1 MSTQQ
6 LVTKP
11 ESAIIEDVLIKGDL
25 MKLTEQQRV
34 SYYKA
39 LCESVGLNPLTQ
51 PFQYLVLNGK
61 LTLYARKDCTDQLRA
76 IHNVSVENLEHK
88 AEEGLY
94 IVTANVKNA
103 SGRKDAATGAVNIEN
118 LKDEAKAN
126 AIMKAET
133 KAKRR
138 ATLSI
143 CGLGMLDETE
153 IDSIPGAVPVNAI
166 AADGKV
172 GTGCEDC
179 GKAIGDWK
187 GEIDGREFSYSL
199 AQIQVIARKLYEKDI
214 CGDCLEKRRQKRLSA
229 AQEGAPD
236 PTPAPSASMVAEQV
250 KKEKAT
256 INHETGKSPRKPSK
270 QTSFDPSEF
279 ITDEDTQ
286 LVTGEIVS
294 PEGVFKPR
302 Q

>member
-1 MSTQQ
+1 MNAIQKVQPIKQ
-6 LVTKP
+6 LDA
-11 ESAIIEDVLIKGDL
+11 SAIETVLLKGDL
-25 MKLTEQQRV
+25 SKLTDEQRLA
-34 SYYKA
+34 YYQK
-39 LCESVGLNPLTQ
+39 LCETVGLNPLTQ
-51 PFQYLVLNGK
+51 PFQYLSLNGK
-61 LTLYARKDCTDQLRA
+61 LVLYARKDCTDQLRS
-76 IHNVSVENLEHK
+76 IHAVSVEKLEHK
-88 AEEGLY
+88 SEDGLFV
-94 IVTANVKNA
+94 VTANVRDAK
-103 SGRKDAATGAVNIEN
+103 GRTDAAIGATNIEN
-118 LKDEAKAN
+118 LKGEAKAN
-126 AIMKAET
+126 AMMKAET

-187 GEIDGREFSYSL
+187 GEIDGREFSYNL

-256 INHETGKSPRKPSK
+256 INHE
-270 QTSFDPSEF
+270 
-279 ITDEDTQ
+279 
-286 LVTGEIVS
+286 
-294 PEGVFKPR
+294 
-302 Q
+302 